1 VLLDGESGVNIIS
14 ESLRKKLKLRK
25 FQPTSFVVHMVDQW
39 KVQPMEL
46 IQTLNIDMASCVYK
60 FFIIVLKMEIGV
72 EVYSMLLGR
81 SWLKQDNVHDN

>member
-1 VLLDGESGVNIIS
+1 MLLDGESGVNIIS

-60 FFIIVLKMEIGV
+60 FFVIVLKMENGV